1 MANVLMILKV
11 SDVIFCLLAILGIF
25 TGDQGNF
32 GAKKLKSLLKFRG
45 FIGDIGAKGH
55 AVYIFFTGAT
65 ARYVWVNNAMAWDQA
80 RLTCI
85 STGKIFKL
93 L

>member
-1 MANVLMILKV
+1 ME
-11 SDVIFCLLAILGIF
+11 
-25 TGDQGNF
+25 
-32 GAKKLKSLLKFRG
+32 
-45 FIGDIGAKGH
+45 IGAKGH
-55 AVYIFFTGAT
+55 AVWIFFTGAT

-93 L
+93 FRCVVYKTTKLFQVGAEIITSVRQKSVYKWKDISTEDWIL